1 MRLLPYSLCFHQF
14 YLDVSMT
21 FEEKD
26 LVLGW
31 LKSIGEQDYRS
42 IGEVIKMCVD
52 DVEAKIYYLKRAKGE
67 LK

>member
-1 MRLLPYSLCFHQF
+1 
-14 YLDVSMT
+14 MT